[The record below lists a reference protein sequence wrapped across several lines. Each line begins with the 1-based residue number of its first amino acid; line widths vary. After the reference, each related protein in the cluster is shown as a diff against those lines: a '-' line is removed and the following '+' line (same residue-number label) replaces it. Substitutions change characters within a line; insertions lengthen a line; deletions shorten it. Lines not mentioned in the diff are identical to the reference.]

1 MSEETIIPSKIKGI
15 ASKIILKK
23 SVFTFN
29 HTCGILLCKFA
40 RLVKSTKNN
49 KKRKITI
56 STMPANSFETLLKT
70 NLLASI
76 LFICKHVLV
85 QMHLL
90 LQHKCYSLFL
100 FLNRN
105 HYDLLLIFPFQS
117 FNIKRNHYDL
127 KERKNFMKKIP
138 ITVLSGF
145 LGAGK
150 TTLLHHILTN
160 KNNLKVAVIVN
171 DMSEVNIDA
180 SLIKKGGFSRTE
192 EKLVEIQNGCICC
205 TLREDLIIEVNRLV
219 ENGDIDYIV
228 IESSGISEPIP
239 VAQTFTYTDD
249 VLNIDLTKNC
259 RLDTMVTVVDANRFW
274 DDFADG
280 ESLLDR
286 KQAINEND
294 TREVIDLLID
304 QIEFANVIILNKID
318 LLEKEDVIELHQL
331 LQKLNPN
338 AKIIESSFSNVPL
351 QEILNT
357 NVFNYEEAS
366 QSAGWIQELNS
377 EHHTP
382 ETEEYGINSF
392 VYRRKYPFHPERLMN
407 WLEKWPVD
415 VVRAKGFFWLAS
427 RNNMIGLLSQAG
439 SSITI
444 QGAGEWIAAL
454 PETERNQMIIEEPE
468 VLKNWDKQYGDRITE
483 LVFIGIDMNRSL
495 IEQSLDDC
503 LLTEKEMTQNWNT
516 FIDPIPAFTYTS

>member
-1 MSEETIIPSKIKGI
+1 M
-15 ASKIILKK
+15 
-23 SVFTFN
+23 
-29 HTCGILLCKFA
+29 
-40 RLVKSTKNN
+40 
-49 KKRKITI
+49 
-56 STMPANSFETLLKT
+56 
-70 NLLASI
+70 
-76 LFICKHVLV
+76 
-85 QMHLL
+85 
-90 LQHKCYSLFL
+90 
-100 FLNRN
+100 
-105 HYDLLLIFPFQS
+105 
-117 FNIKRNHYDL
+117 
-127 KERKNFMKKIP
+127 
-138 ITVLSGF
+138 
-145 LGAGK
+145 
-150 TTLLHHILTN
+150 
-160 KNNLKVAVIVN
+160 
-171 DMSEVNIDA
+171 
-180 SLIKKGGFSRTE
+180 
-192 EKLVEIQNGCICC
+192 
-205 TLREDLIIEVNRLV
+205 NRLI

-249 VLNIDLTKNC
+249 ALNIDLTKNC